1 MLSYHFLKKKYLI
14 SGFDSAANSQQC
26 LTEADTVTCKERFAV
41 IQKDCLNLSFN
52 SIAAKKYAPFL
63 QKTPVKVFTSIF
75 FLVFLIIG
83 IWGTVQVKDGLDLT
97 EVVPRDTSEYHFLEK
112 ESKYF
117 GFYNIYVVTKELDY
131 PNNQKLLREY
141 HNAFQNVDHILRN
154 EDGSLPTFWLD
165 AFRTWLM
172 GKWNFSFVHFVD

>member
-1 MLSYHFLKKKYLI
+1 MLYIRLHLNI

-26 LTEADTVTCKERFAV
+26 LTEENSVTCKERFAV
-41 IQKDCLNLSFN
+41 IQKECLSLTFT

-63 QKTPVKVFTSIF
+63 QKTPVKVFTIVF
-75 FLVFLIIG
+75 FVVFVIIG

-97 EVVPRDTSEYHFLEK
+97 DVVPRDTSEYHFLEK

-131 PNNQKLLREY
+131 PNNQRQLRELHSAF
-141 HNAFQNVDHILRN
+141 HNVKPVLRK
-154 EDGSLPTFWLD
+154 EDGSLPVFWLD
-165 AFRTWLM
+165 AFRSWLISEFRFFI
-172 GKWNFSFVHFVD
+172 FSYPALQ